1 MQYLVTLQQPRSVWY
16 EQQVTVQAD
25 NVNEA
30 QSLAIVYA
38 DAIGWAKARQVS
50 NDAGRPHVFCV
61 QMVNPD
67 GSLSAD
73 LLPAPEVSNLMA
85 ALRAA
90 LGQVEDSLEPDQ
102 RPLPPG
108 RIN

>member
-30 QSLAIVYA
+30 QRLAIVYA
-38 DAIGWAKARQVS
+38 DAIGWANARQLAD
-50 NDAGRPHVFCV
+50 DAGRPLVFRV
-61 QMVNPD
+61 QAVHPD
-67 GSLSAD
+67 GSLSGD
-73 LLPAPEVSNLMA
+73 LLPAPVIPDLLA
-85 ALRAA
+85 ALRSA